1 MFHAAI
7 KFSGTLGYPAH
18 RHPKERRS
26 AESTIAIGDFGMSR
40 AREWRFIFEAIAQ
53 IRGVMA
59 IRHAALLELA
69 PDDETGYR
77 VRTPVRDLASLSGRL
92 FRATGSEHGPL
103 MKRNHSVQGHR
114 RTGEIKCL
122 KIERP
127 FA

>member
-69 PDDETGYR
+69 PDDETAYR
-77 VRTPVRDLASLSGRL
+77 ARRPCEISPVCPGDCLEPPARSTPL
-92 FRATGSEHGPL
+92 
-103 MKRNHSVQGHR
+103 
-114 RTGEIKCL
+114 
-122 KIERP
+122 
-127 FA
+127 